1 MRKDTFRRIL
11 HYLKPYRSKV
21 LLSVL
26 CAVVCVAMTLY
37 VPILIGQAVD
47 RIVYKNVDFPGLMSI
62 LLKAGIAAL
71 LAGLS
76 QWYMNLLNNRTAF
89 GVVLDIRNDAFA
101 KLMKLPLSFLDSHA
115 HGDIVSSMIAD
126 ADQFSDGLLM
136 GFTQLFT
143 GVITILGT
151 LGFMLYMNP
160 GITLIVVLVT
170 PLSLF
175 AARFISSRTYSMFVR
190 QSEIRGKQTAFI
202 NEMLMNVKVIK
213 AFCHEKEAE
222 EEFDAMNEELSEAS
236 RNAVFYSSLTNP
248 VTRFVN
254 AVMYALVA
262 LFGALRV
269 LSGSMTVGV
278 LTCFLSY
285 ANQYTKPFNEIT
297 GVITEL
303 QNALACAARIFAL
316 IDEEAESSDQGFAEL
331 GRAKEP
337 ESASAYGIAEKSSET
352 APGGTLEK
360 EMTASADGILK
371 QRADSGDI
379 QGEILISGVDFS
391 YNKDKR
397 LIENLNV
404 SVKPGERVA
413 IVGPTGSGKTTIINL
428 LMRFYDV
435 DHGEI
440 RIDGRRIDE
449 VTRKSLRGSF
459 GMVLQETWLRNGTIA
474 DNIRMGKPDATR
486 EEIIQAAKETYA
498 HSFIRRLPEG
508 YDTRIGEEVGE
519 LSQGQKQ
526 LLCIT
531 RIMLSLPPMLILDEA
546 TSSIDT
552 RTELRIQSAFQK
564 MMQGRT
570 SFIVAHRLSTIKTAD
585 TILVMKDGHVIEQG
599 NHRELLAAEGFYAK
613 LYNSQFEGQD

>member
-1 MRKDTFRRIL
+1 MRRDTLRRIL
-11 HYLKPYRSKV
+11 SYLKPYQGKV
-21 LLSVL
+21 LLSTL
-26 CAVVCVAMTLY
+26 CAVVSVAMTLY
-37 VPILIGQAVD
+37 VPILIGQAID
-47 RIVYKNVDFPGLMSI
+47 KIVYKNVDFPGLLSI
-62 LLKAGIAAL
+62 LLRAGIAAL

-76 QWYMNLLNNRTAF
+76 QWYMNLLNNRAAF
-89 GVVLDIRNDAFA
+89 GVVQDIRNDAFE
-101 KLMKLPLSFLDSHA
+101 KLMRLPLSFLDSHA
-115 HGDIVSSMIAD
+115 HGDIVSNMIAD
-126 ADQFSDGLLM
+126 ADQFADGLLM

-143 GVITILGT
+143 GVVTILGT

-202 NEMLMNVKVIK
+202 NEMLLNVKVIK
-213 AFCHEKEAE
+213 AFCHESEAE
-222 EEFDAMNEELSEAS
+222 ETFEAMNEELSDAS
-236 RNAVFYSSLTNP
+236 MNAVFYSSLTNP

-316 IDEEAESSDQGFAEL
+316 IDEEAEKSDRGFVEL
-331 GRAKEP
+331 GTAKES
-337 ESASAYGIAEKSSET
+337 ERVSACGTEEKGSET
-352 APGGTLEK
+352 AL
-360 EMTASADGILK
+360 DGV
-371 QRADSGDI
+371 R
-379 QGEILISGVDFS
+379 GEILISEVDFS

-435 DHGEI
+435 DRGEI
-440 RIDGRRIDE
+440 RIDGKRIDE
-449 VTRKSLRGSF
+449 VTRKSLRSSF

-474 DNIRMGKPDATR
+474 DNIRMGKPEATR
-486 EEIIQAAKETYA
+486 EEIIQAAKETHA

-508 YDTRIGEEVGE
+508 YDTRIGEDGGE

-564 MMQGRT
+564 MMEGRT
-570 SFIVAHRLSTIKTAD
+570 SFIVAHRLSTIKNAD

-599 NHRELLAAEGFYAK
+599 NHRELLNAGGFYAT